1 MSNLSYNEKYNIMT
15 NRVIFADY
23 IARKELN
30 AQGNPLAINI
40 GQPNNDASIYTSIRD
55 GQVHT
60 TAAELAGYLDEATN
74 AAYPPRVPDPPT
86 NLCVIPRDSSL
97 TIIFTPGFDGY
108 RPIIGYLFSTDG
120 ITFSS
125 TSQTS
130 SPVTITGLTNGT
142 VYTIYL
148 KAVNSIGNSEVSSS
162 VTAAPIPNSFSPAS
176 ISGIKLWLDAQVL
189 TNVILTGSR
198 VTGWNDSS
206 SGANNFVSNAIGII
220 NYAQPGMNGRPT
232 LDFTTAVPTT
242 TFLQNTLNLAP
253 SNQLSLFIVLSQT
266 SSGAG
271 NSEIFYTRD
280 DFTYFDLF
288 NNTNSTGNLTL
299 DARSAVERD
308 TGFNIVNSTNNIISV
323 ALDTTTGSVY
333 LNGSATSV
341 ANTSFTGKN
350 LNASL
355 RWAISGGAFK
365 GYIGELITYPSV
377 LSTTDRQKI
386 EGYLAWKWGLQA
398 SLPAGHPYKLSP
410 PTGAPPVAAPVLV
423 YILGGNAIAYVY
435 YTQDGTVTNYKYTTN
450 GGTSYTLLSPEVITS
465 PITVES
471 LTNGVST
478 TINLNGITGTGDT
491 LISNGIAITP
501 SNDAVPAAWLLFDP
515 NDTSSY
521 SGSGPVNN
529 IGSYGALSGTI
540 AGSVGYITGTGISTK
555 VFNFAGGY
563 INFGQLNF
571 TSTFTITA
579 WLYPTAKASINAI
592 LTNGFANVNTAGFK
606 FGWNT
611 WSTSDGRLIFESGD
625 GTSGN
630 WQVPYTV
637 ANTVN
642 MNTWQHLSVIF
653 DRVNSVSIFLVNGL
667 PVNVG
672 SIRTANNVSIN
683 QANFNIGAYLGG
695 SYTMQAQLGLLKVF
709 NSCLTASQVLADF
722 NATRSVFGV

>member
-1 MSNLSYNEKYNIMT
+1 MT

-30 AQGNPLAINI
+30 AQGNPLALNM
-40 GQPNNDASIYTSIRD
+40 GQPNNDASIMTAIRD

-60 TAAELAGYLDEATN
+60 TGAELAAYLHEIN
-74 AAYPPRVPDPPT
+74 ISAYPPRLPDPPT
-86 NLCVIPRDSSL
+86 GLYLIPSDS
-97 TIIFTPGFDGY
+97 TITIFFIAGFNGY
-108 RPIIGYLFSTDG
+108 SPIIYYEYSTDG
-120 ITFSS
+120 TTF
-125 TSQTS
+125 TPLSQIA
-130 SPVTITGLTNGT
+130 SPLTISGLTNGT
-142 VYTIYL
+142 VYTIWL
-148 KAVNSIGNSEVSSS
+148 RAVNIIGPSLISSS
-162 VTAAPIPNSFSPAS
+162 VTASPIPNSFSPAT
-176 ISGIKLWLDAQVL
+176 ISGLKLWLDSQVMA
-189 TNVILTGSR
+189 NVILTGSR

-220 NYAQPGMNGRPT
+220 NYAKPGINGRPS
-232 LDFTTAVPTT
+232 LNFETAVPTT
-242 TFLQNTLNLAP
+242 TYLQNTLNLAP
-253 SNQLSLFIVLSQT
+253 TNQLSLFIVLSQT

-280 DFTYFDLF
+280 NYTYFDLF
-288 NNTNSTGNLTL
+288 NNTNTTGELSLN
-299 DARSAVERD
+299 ARSTTQRT
-308 TGFNIVNSTNNIISV
+308 TGSNIVNSTNNIISV
-323 ALDTTTGSVY
+323 ALDTTTGSIF

-341 ANTSFTGKN
+341 ASTSFTGTS

-365 GYIGELITYPSV
+365 GYIGELVTYPSV
-377 LSTTDRQKI
+377 LSTTDRQKV
-386 EGYLAWKWGLQA
+386 EGYLAWKWGLQG

-410 PTGAPPVAAPVLV
+410 PVGVAAPAGPVLL

-435 YTQDGTVTNYKYTTN
+435 YTQVGTVTNYKYTTN
-450 GGTSYTLLSPEVITS
+450 DGTTYTLLSPEVITS

-478 TINLNGITGTGDT
+478 TVKLKGITESGDT
-491 LISNGIAITP
+491 AISNGISITP
-501 SNDAVPAAWLLFDP
+501 SNEALPAAWLLFDP
-515 NDTSSY
+515 NNTSSY

-540 AGSVGYITGTGISTK
+540 SGSVGYITGTNTANK

-563 INFGQLNF
+563 ISFGQLNF

-606 FGWNT
+606 FGWNS
-611 WSTSDGRLIFESGD
+611 WDTSDRRILFESGD

-630 WQVPYTV
+630 WQVPSTV
-637 ANTVN
+637 VNTIT
-642 MNTWQHLSVIF
+642 MNSWQHVSVIF
-653 DRVNSVSIFLVNGL
+653 DRVNSVSIFLVNGI
-667 PVNVG
+667 PVNVSG
-672 SIRTANNVSIN
+672 ITTATNVSIN

-722 NATRSVFGV
+722 NTTRSVFGV